1 MEQEL
6 ESYISEYSSAEDPLL
21 NELFRFTYL
30 NVVNPNMVSGHLQG
44 MFLEFITY
52 MMKPKLVLEIGT
64 FTGYSAICI
73 AKALPEGGLLHTI
86 EENDEL
92 KCIIN
97 RFFIKAK
104 VAGRI
109 VLHSGR
115 AQKIVPILGL
125 RFDMIYIDGDKREY
139 ADYYRLALD
148 HLAPGGVI
156 LADNVLWGGKVREE
170 ESRDP
175 QTQGIIEFNKMV
187 KADDSVVKV
196 ILPVRDGIML
206 IRKA

>member
-1 MEQEL
+1 MEKGL
-6 ESYISEYSSAEDPLL
+6 ETYLSEHSSAEDPLL
-21 NELFRFTYL
+21 NELYRFTYL

-44 MFLEFITY
+44 MFLEFVTY

-73 AKALPEGGLLHTI
+73 ARALPEGGLLHTM

-92 KCIIN
+92 RCVIN

-104 VAGRI
+104 LADRI
-109 VLHSGR
+109 VLHIGK
-115 AQKIVPILGL
+115 AQKIVPGMGL
-125 RFDMIYIDGDKREY
+125 KFDMIYIDGDKREY
-139 ADYYRLALD
+139 VDYYRLALD

-156 LADNVLWGGKVREE
+156 LADNVLWGGKVQEG

-175 QTQGIIEFNKMV
+175 QTHGIIEFNKMV
-187 KADDSVVKV
+187 KEDESVVKV
-196 ILPVRDGIML
+196 ILPIRDGIIL
-206 IRKA
+206 IRKK

>member
-1 MEQEL
+1 MEKEL
-6 ESYISEYSSAEDPLL
+6 ESYLSEYSSAEDPLL
-21 NELFRFTYL
+21 NELYRFTYL

-44 MFLEFITY
+44 MFLEFVTH

-73 AKALPEGGLLHTI
+73 ARALPEGGLLHTM

-92 KCIIN
+92 RCVID
-97 RFFIKAK
+97 RFFIKARL
-104 VAGRI
+104 ADRI
-109 VLHSGR
+109 VLHIGK
-115 AQKIVPILGL
+115 AQKIVPGMGL
-125 RFDMIYIDGDKREY
+125 EFDMIYIDGDKREY
-139 ADYYRLALD
+139 VDYYRLALD

-156 LADNVLWGGKVREE
+156 LADNVLWGGKVQEE

-187 KADDSVVKV
+187 KEDESVVKV
-196 ILPVRDGIML
+196 ILPIRDGIML
-206 IRKA
+206 IRKK